1 MVDTKKQ
8 QLEVPPRMK
17 YRREQV
23 FEIFHERYRPTLV
36 RWFKITDT
44 LPDSWDLYDVP
55 KNCWFVQF
63 SLIYDDTLTAQ
74 PRLVAVSKR
83 TGEIVYDD
91 SEVRQKRIS

>member
-1 MVDTKKQ
+1 
-8 QLEVPPRMK
+8 MK

-36 RWFKITDT
+36 RWFKVTDT
-44 LPDSWDLYDVP
+44 LPDAWDLHDVP
-55 KNCWFVQF
+55 KNCWFV
-63 SLIYDDTLTAQ
+63 Q

-91 SEVRQKRIS
+91 SEMRQKRIN